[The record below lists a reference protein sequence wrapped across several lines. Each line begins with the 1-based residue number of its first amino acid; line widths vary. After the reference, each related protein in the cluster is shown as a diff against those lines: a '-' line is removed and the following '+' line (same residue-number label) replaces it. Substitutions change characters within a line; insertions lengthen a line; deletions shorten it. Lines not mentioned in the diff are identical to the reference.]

1 MGYRSDVY
9 IAMTKT
15 RYKDMIAE
23 ALCSD
28 EDGLENL
35 FVHADK
41 IHYDD
46 YSNIIAFE
54 IYDIKWYEDYS
65 EVSFIQNFLFD
76 SEDGYSFVRIGEEFE
91 DTEYQSNSG
100 YYDEKKWYDVFNI
113 YRKVEV
119 NLS

>member
-1 MGYRSDVY
+1 MGYRSNVY

-23 ALCSD
+23 ALCSK
-28 EDGLENL
+28 EDDLEKL
-35 FVHADK
+35 FIYPDK

-54 IYDIKWYEDYS
+54 IYDVKWYNEYS
-65 EVSFIQNFLFD
+65 EVNFVENFVFN

-91 DTEYQSNSG
+91 DVDHQSDGG
-100 YYDEKKWYDVFNI
+100 YYEEDKWYSVFNV
-113 YRKVEV
+113 YHKVEV
-119 NLS
+119 DLI